1 VEWDARTDAPDTMT
15 GSVDYETGAAMRL
28 LTIFLASIL
37 LSGCAGTLSGAATAS
52 LPAVAPTST
61 PLAGAPTAATTPVP
75 SPAPVAVLP
84 GEPWIAYGW
93 PRVGGDGKWAIFL
106 TRPDG
111 SDGHEIAADVPGE
124 HRRPAWSPDGS
135 KLAFVV
141 QDSDHPDGSIWT
153 VNADGSGAAL
163 LSAAG
168 TECPV
173 GLFHPAW
180 SPDGTKLAVV
190 CYPGGDR
197 EAIAVMDLATM
208 SIRRLAT
215 YTPPDHLDN
224 PPTWSPDGRT
234 IAFDILHW
242 DPTGQFVDGSVI
254 ATIPVVGG
262 EIHRLTSPDTF
273 MSHPDW
279 SPDGT
284 ELVMNSYDLGNIQS
298 TPNPSNLYAIKPD
311 GTGLRQLTHSSTD
324 GHMRIGTPRWDP
336 SGSRIVV
343 SILNTT
349 GPDFEFGGDVRL
361 AFVDAAGGEPVL
373 TSQADGKYPDVRP
386 AP

>member
-1 VEWDARTDAPDTMT
+1 
-15 GSVDYETGAAMRL
+15 MRKQ
-28 LTIFLASIL
+28 
-37 LSGCAGTLSGAATAS
+37 LSAAATFAS
-52 LPAVAPTST
+52 LVTVVALVSAACAASTGTDVPSASPARGSIST
-61 PLAGAPTAATTPVP
+61 PTVAASPSATPVP
-75 SPAPVAVLP
+75 SSIAVLD

-93 PRVGGDGKWAIFL
+93 PRVGTDGRWAIFL
-106 TRPDG
+106 VRPDG
-111 SDGHEIAADVPGE
+111 SNVHEIAAEVPGE
-124 HRRPAWSPDGS
+124 HRRPAWSPDG
-135 KLAFVV
+135 KRLAFVV
-141 QDSDHPDGSIWT
+141 QDADHPDGSIWT

-163 LSAAG
+163 LSAGGA
-168 TECPV
+168 ECPV

-180 SPDGTKLAVV
+180 SPDGTELAVV

-224 PPTWSPDGRT
+224 PPTWSPDGST
-234 IAFDILHW
+234 IAFDLQHW
-242 DPTGQFVDGSVI
+242 DAAGQSLDGTLV
-254 ATIPVVGG
+254 ATVPVAGG
-262 EIHRLTSPDTF
+262 EVHRLTSFDSF
-273 MSHPDW
+273 LSHPGW
-279 SPDGT
+279 SPDGA
-284 ELVMNSYDLGNIQS
+284 ELVVNSYDLGNIQS
-298 TPNPSNLYAIKPD
+298 TPNPSNLYAIRPD

-343 SILNTT
+343 SVLYTT

-373 TSQADGKYPDVRP
+373 ISTQSGKYPDVRP
-386 AP
+386 TP

>member
-1 VEWDARTDAPDTMT
+1 
-15 GSVDYETGAAMRL
+15 MRKQ
-28 LTIFLASIL
+28 
-37 LSGCAGTLSGAATAS
+37 LSAAATFAS
-52 LPAVAPTST
+52 LVTVVALVSAACAASTGTDVPSASPARGSIST
-61 PLAGAPTAATTPVP
+61 PTVAASPSATPVP
-75 SPAPVAVLP
+75 SSIAVLD

-93 PRVGGDGKWAIFL
+93 PRVGTDGRWAIFL
-106 TRPDG
+106 VRPDG
-111 SDGHEIAADVPGE
+111 SNVHEIAAEVPGE
-124 HRRPAWSPDGS
+124 HRRPAWSPDG
-135 KLAFVV
+135 KRLAFVV
-141 QDSDHPDGSIWT
+141 QDADHPDGSIWT

-163 LSAAG
+163 LSAGGA
-168 TECPV
+168 ECPV

-180 SPDGTKLAVV
+180 SPDGTELAVV

-224 PPTWSPDGRT
+224 PPTWSPDGST
-234 IAFDILHW
+234 IAFDLQHW
-242 DPTGQFVDGSVI
+242 DAAGQSLDGTLV
-254 ATIPVVGG
+254 ATVPVAGG
-262 EIHRLTSPDTF
+262 EVHRLTSFDSF
-273 MSHPDW
+273 LSHPGW
-279 SPDGT
+279 SPDGA
-284 ELVMNSYDLGNIQS
+284 ELVVNSYDLGNIES

-336 SGSRIVV
+336 SGGRIVV
-343 SILNTT
+343 SILYTT

-373 TSQADGKYPDVRP
+373 ISTQSGKYPDVRP
-386 AP
+386 TP